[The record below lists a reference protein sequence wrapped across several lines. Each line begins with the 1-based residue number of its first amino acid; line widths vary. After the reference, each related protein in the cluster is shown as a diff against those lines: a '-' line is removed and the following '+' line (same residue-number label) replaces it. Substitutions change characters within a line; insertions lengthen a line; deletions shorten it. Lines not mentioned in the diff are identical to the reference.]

1 MQNRIEKY
9 PKDLGFYMPAEWQ
22 HHDRCW
28 MLWPTGIDSARYPN
42 VDNMRQAYA
51 NTAKAIVDFEPVTMI
66 ANQSNVDECQKL
78 CGEKVS
84 VMPLRIDDCWAR
96 DSGPTFI
103 TTGPLIAGVDWT
115 FNNYGENIGLS
126 YKNDA
131 LIAS

>member
-1 MQNRIEKY
+1 
-9 PKDLGFYMPAEWQ
+9 MPAEWQ
-22 HHDRCW
+22 RHDRCW
-28 MLWPTGIDSARYPN
+28 MLWPTGIDPARYPN
-42 VDNMRQAYA
+42 VESMRQAYA

-103 TTGPLIAGVDWT
+103 TTGPLIAGVDWS
-115 FNNYGENIGLS
+115 GH
-126 YKNDA
+126 YKRKN
-131 LIAS
+131 LL